1 MVTLKIDGLAYTYPD
16 GPRAVDGVSLEID
29 SGELVVVIGPNG
41 AGKSTLMKLIAG
53 LIPPEQG
60 RVEVDGRALATLRP
74 KDRARR
80 IAVVPQS
87 LNALPDVTVEHFV
100 LGGRYAH
107 FGTWNRPRV
116 GDREIAR
123 RALVD
128 ADAADLA
135 ARLLTQLSGGQRQ
148 RVLIARALAQESEV
162 LLVDE
167 PTNSLDPE
175 HQLAVF
181 ELIARLTRAGRT
193 AIAVTHDLNLASQF
207 ATSIALLKD
216 GCIVARGTPDEVLE
230 REVLEPVYGP
240 NLRYGRWPARKLDG
254 KAAGDKPFVVPWLD

>member
-1 MVTLKIDGLAYTYPD
+1 MVTLRIDGLAYTYPD
-16 GPRAVDGVSLEID
+16 GPRAVDGVSFEID
-29 SGELVVVIGPNG
+29 RGELVVVIGPNG

-53 LIPPEQG
+53 LLPPDAG
-60 RVEVDGRALATLRP
+60 SVEVDGQALETLASRERAQ
-74 KDRARR
+74 R

-87 LNALPDVTVEHFV
+87 LNALPDVTVENFV

-107 FGTWNRPRV
+107 LGAWNRTSAN
-116 GDREIAR
+116 DMEIAR

-128 ADAADLA
+128 ADAAELA
-135 ARLLTQLSGGQRQ
+135 DRLLTQLSGGQRQ

-181 ELIARLTRAGRT
+181 ELIARLTCAGRT

-216 GCIVARGTPDEVLE
+216 GRVAARGTADEVLE
-230 REVLEPVYGP
+230 REVLEPVYGS
-240 NLRYGRWPARKLDG
+240 NLRYGHWPARGGDG
-254 KAAGDKPFVVPWLD
+254 ERPFVVPWID